1 MRELWETGYMHNRAR
16 MVVGSFLVKH
26 LLINW
31 KIGYA
36 WFEYTYIDFDP
47 ANNAIGWQWV
57 TDSGIDY
64 SLFYILFNSLTQ
76 NEKLDNSAE
85 YINKYVPEVHKLHQ
99 PFKKNEVDLK
109 ALNINLG
116 ETYPYPIVDHKAAR
130 ERALDAFDSIKNKA
144 K

>member
-36 WFEYTYIDFDP
+36 WFEYTLIDFDP
-47 ANNAIGWQWV
+47 ANNAMGWQWV
-57 TDSGIDY
+57 TGSGID
-64 SLFYILFNSLTQ
+64 SSPFFRVFNSLTQ
-76 NEKLDNSAE
+76 SEKFDNSAE